1 MKKYIVNIL
10 IFFTIVVS
18 IDLLVSLVGDYLVSH
33 VASGDTKRTND
44 LAMVDKHDI
53 LILGS
58 SRARHHYD
66 APFLSNKLGLDVYNA
81 GFDGNGVVLAYGI
94 LEIILERYHP
104 QLIIYDVEPA
114 FDINV
119 YAEDNNHKRYISRLK
134 PYFRHKVIG
143 DIIKDVSTE
152 EWYKVHSG
160 MMRYNMS
167 ILTMLAEGRRNSQDH
182 NKGFS
187 PLNGIYDREPI
198 KTDNKAEIDT
208 FKLEYIN
215 KLITL
220 AQERLIPI
228 VLVASPKYG
237 QINSADIEP
246 VKGICADK
254 GVTFLDYYA
263 DEEFQCH
270 KELFN
275 EPMHLNAD
283 GARSFS
289 EKLAMRISTLV
300 L

>member
-66 APFLSNKLGLDVYNA
+66 SPFLSNKLGLDVYNA

-167 ILTMLAEGRRNSQDH
+167 ILTMLAEGMRNSQDH

-246 VKGICADK
+246 VKVICADK
-254 GVTFLDYYA
+254 GVSFLDYYA
-263 DEEFQCH
+263 DKEFQCR

-275 EPMHLNAD
+275 EPMHLNAE
-283 GARSFS
+283 GARYFS
-289 EKLAMRISTLV
+289 EKLAMRLSTIV